1 MGRRRFVVIVMVAK
15 CRVVKEEEDG
25 ERDDE
30 VGEIEFSQVRVHQ
43 ARDVCVCYR
52 QLLDLEL
59 PTLIITGEYHD
70 YDGTF
75 QLLQASGS
83 HTHSETYSVQA
94 AFADNPCSN
103 SAGKKI
109 TSSQITPD
117 SMSVSAD
124 VSSPTGF
131 DYCASAVSV
140 R

>member
-1 MGRRRFVVIVMVAK
+1 MVIAMVAE
-15 CRVVKEEEDG
+15 CRVVEEEEDE

-43 ARDVCVCYR
+43 ARDVCYR

-59 PTLIITGEYHD
+59 PTLNITGEYHD
-70 YDGTF
+70 YDGSF
-75 QLLQASGS
+75 QLLQASGT
-83 HTHSETYSVQA
+83 HTHSKTYSVQD